1 MAKKKKHP
9 EHENLERWLISYA
22 DFITLLFATF
32 VVLYALSQVD
42 ISDFKKLEESIK
54 QAFSAPSIMQGA
66 DSIMQD
72 KNQEIFDK
80 SEGETLITPLMM
92 EYMSQKYEEQS
103 FDDIQ
108 KRIDSMS
115 KAGELEGVEAIMTDR
130 GLLIR
135 FNDNYLFKAG
145 SATLTQQAK
154 QKLDK
159 VGAVVGKKFFL
170 HNIRVEGHTDSQKIV
185 SMVFPSNWELSS
197 ARSCSIIRYLIERF
211 SFMPGLFSAVGFA
224 DTRPIASNST
234 PQGQFK
240 NRRVELL
247 ILKNQFKNMES
258 PQNDIMKMN
267 KKEQEALQKRRMETI
282 NTINVITNISQK
294 PLDVQMKEKQDAAI
308 LNATYEKELKRIS
321 KETQALDNPTKSKIT
336 GQGSWLKPPAKPP
349 VGPSNKGVLPKYVE
363 NEFRN
368 AGK

>member
-1 MAKKKKHP
+1 MARKQKHP

-42 ISDFKKLEESIK
+42 VADFKKLEESIK
-54 QAFSAPSIMQGA
+54 QAFSAPSVMQGA
-66 DSIMQD
+66 DNIMQD
-72 KNQEIFDK
+72 KSQEIFDK

-108 KRIDSMS
+108 KTIDDMN
-115 KAGELEGVEAIMTDR
+115 KNGEIDGVEATMTDR

-135 FNDNYLFKAG
+135 FNDNYLFKPA
-145 SATLTQQAK
+145 SATLTPQAK

-159 VGAVVGKKFFL
+159 VGAVIGKRFFL
-170 HNIRVEGHTDSQKIV
+170 HNIRVEGHTDNQKIV
-185 SMVFPSNWELSS
+185 SIVFPSNWELSS

-211 SFMPGLFSAVGFA
+211 GFMPGLFSAIGFA
-224 DTRPIASNST
+224 DTRPIASNRT

-247 ILKNQFKNMES
+247 ILKNQFKAMEV
-258 PQNDIMKMN
+258 PQNNIMKMS
-267 KKEQEALQKRRMETI
+267 KKEQEELQKRRMETI
-282 NTINVITNISQK
+282 NTINVITNTSDKSFDADKRAREQ
-294 PLDVQMKEKQDAAI
+294 AAI

-321 KETQALDNPTKSKIT
+321 KETQVLDDPTKTKIT
-336 GQGSWLKPPAKPP
+336 GQGSWLKPPAKPAQSQ
-349 VGPSNKGVLPKYVE
+349 GGKTALPRYVE
-363 NEFRN
+363 NEFKNVGR
-368 AGK
+368 